1 MHAVLINKTR
11 TKERKMNDIGIS
23 SKLDTDRIEHLFKIG
38 IFAALMVLAGDMLLG
53 YGVSEPGT
61 TGLEANFSRYM
72 SVPDLRIFWS
82 ATLGLIGIPTECLCY
97 FGVYRLMAERSDKHA
112 HAYRAGIFGAL
123 ILGALV
129 HVVCCAAA
137 YFCKAV
143 RALSP
148 DTAMDGTMR
157 FMGYFL
163 LPATV
168 IFMIFFGI
176 LIGVQISAFAKEK
189 TPLPKWCW
197 VFTPLFGVLSTLI
210 MKLSGDHALT
220 NAIATGWISVGN
232 LWTFG
237 GLLIMSRKH
246 LHDTGENT

>member
-1 MHAVLINKTR
+1 
-11 TKERKMNDIGIS
+11 MNDIGIS

-53 YGVSEPGT
+53 FGVSEPGT

-72 SVPDLRIFWS
+72 SVSDRRIFWS
-82 ATLGLIGIPTECLCY
+82 ATLGLIGIPSECLCY
-97 FGVYRLMAERSDKHA
+97 FGIYRLMAERSPKHA

-123 ILGALV
+123 IFGTLV

-137 YFCKAV
+137 YFCKTVKAF
-143 RALSP
+143 SP
-148 DTAMDGTMR
+148 DTAMDDTVR
-157 FMGYFL
+157 FAGYFL

-189 TPLPKWCW
+189 TPLPKWCR

-210 MKLSGDHALT
+210 MKLTGDHAFT
-220 NAIATGWISVGN
+220 NAVATGWISVGN

-237 GLLIMSRKH
+237 GLLVMMKKY
-246 LHDTGENT
+246 LHNTEDKA